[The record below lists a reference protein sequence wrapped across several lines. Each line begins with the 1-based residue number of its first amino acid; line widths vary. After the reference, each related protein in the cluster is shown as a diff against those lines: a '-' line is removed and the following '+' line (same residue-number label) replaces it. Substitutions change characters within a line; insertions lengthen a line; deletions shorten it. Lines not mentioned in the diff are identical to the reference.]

1 MTFEKSQ
8 LGGKVRKVIVVN
20 NRTNKFLLQ
29 PIPFKKSKNRGKLT
43 FLVFLLALSA
53 RLVFWSPILSS
64 RFVIWI
70 GELLIKCRSRLTPQ
84 LGRG

>member
-1 MTFEKSQ
+1 MNFEKSQ
-8 LGGKVRKVIVVN
+8 LGGKMRKAIVVN

-43 FLVFLLALSA
+43 ILVFLLALSA

-64 RFVIWI
+64 RIVIWI
-70 GELLIKCRSRLTPQ
+70 GELLIKC
-84 LGRG
+84 